1 MFRCF
6 VSQTLVY
13 SLFLQKYSGMFLEK
27 GVCVPLKRMTGC
39 TKQQFTSSL
48 QKTWLIKEYK
58 KECIPLEDVSSVNV

>member
-1 MFRCF
+1 
-6 VSQTLVY
+6 
-13 SLFLQKYSGMFLEK
+13 MFLEK